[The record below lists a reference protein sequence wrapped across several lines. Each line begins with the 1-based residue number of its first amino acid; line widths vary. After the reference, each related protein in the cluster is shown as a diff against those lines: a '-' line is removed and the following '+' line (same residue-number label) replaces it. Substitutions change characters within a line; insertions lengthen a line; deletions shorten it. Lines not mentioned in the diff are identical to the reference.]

1 MTQRSARS
9 SIVFAGS
16 FNQELI
22 SSVEKPVICVHSLFD
37 VIGELATCSASNL
50 VDAVVV
56 DELLLKQNSVE
67 NLDAIRR
74 IDPTAVN
81 VVDGSNVHVPQAD
94 AVIATDTTAAR
105 LASAIVNTK
114 SQPEIVV

>member
-22 SSVEKPVICVHSLFD
+22 SSVEQPVICVHSLFD

-56 DELLLKQNSVE
+56 DELLLKQNQKE
-67 NLDAIRR
+67 IANLFSIIED
-74 IDPTAVN
+74 
-81 VVDGSNVHVPQAD
+81 SLKL
-94 AVIATDTTAAR
+94 AR
-105 LASAIVNTK
+105 NSFNRYGGRA
-114 SQPEIVV
+114 